1 MEDIRKIVGRN
12 VRSLREEHG
21 FSQEELGFECGL
33 HRTYISGIERGVR
46 NPSVLIVQK
55 IALSLNTSPDQ
66 LLAGSSKNSIRKKG
80 AL

>member
-12 VRSLREEHG
+12 VRSLREEQG

-46 NPSVLIVQK
+46 NPSILIVQK
-55 IALSLNTSPDQ
+55 IALSLSASPDQ
-66 LLAGSSKNSIRKKG
+66 LLAVINTRVIRKKG
-80 AL
+80 A